1 MMKSIQEKLAGWE
14 RPVITDYELG
24 VLVAS
29 HLVNQEP
36 PSRLLLQQIT
46 DGLSLFG
53 LISFDKDF
61 KPGSVYHLFG
71 RIKPKAIEIACA
83 VDPFAYISHLSAMGY
98 HGLTDRFSKILR
110 SEEQTSELKSLM
122 RNSYAVFCLNK
133 K

>member
-14 RPVITDYELG
+14 RSVITDYELG

-83 VDPFAYISHLSAMGY
+83 VDPFAYISH
-98 HGLTDRFSKILR
+98 R
-110 SEEQTSELKSLM
+110 SEEHTSELQSLM
-122 RNSYAVFCLNK
+122 RISYAVFCLK
-133 K
+133 KKKHDITKQT